1 MANKVYEYQ
10 RVTSQAQLNQE
21 DERKAL
27 EKKLFRTLKNY
38 SHGYHSNAGKEE
50 NEAYDAKVEQLKARI
65 RDDVEHAPEII
76 AEEFAAHQAKMY
88 RAQMSGVYATL
99 KCNAEWKAI
108 DNVCMALIDGK
119 PFKEVRA

>member
-1 MANKVYEYQ
+1 M
-10 RVTSQAQLNQE
+10 
-21 DERKAL
+21 
-27 EKKLFRTLKNY
+27 EKKIIENEDRMAIEKRLFRTLKY
-38 SHGYHSNAGKEE
+38 YTHGYHSNATEQEK
-50 NEAYDAKVEQLKARI
+50 EAYDAKVAQLKERI
-65 RDDVEHAPEII
+65 LDDVEHAPEII